1 MSHRYRGHRANSF
14 QAADLTELVE
24 LRARQ
29 RTFHGAYSR
38 TALSNLGFSLT
49 ILRLFDPRFHRS
61 QFFFAFFTSVLF
73 MDPFYALPAVGLL
86 FAVLGAALYVLAF
99 LRARHS
105 RHDFADYEK
114 PEDCTTPSARRPQ
127 HVICTKGQ
135 ENTRIFGRP
144 FVTAGSIVIGVAAV
158 VAGVEIGLLVL
169 VLKI

>member
-1 MSHRYRGHRANSF
+1 MSHRYRGHRASSF
-14 QAADLTELVE
+14 QAEDLTELVE

-38 TALSNLGFSLT
+38 TALSNLGYSLT
-49 ILRLFDPRFHRS
+49 ILRLFDPRFHRI
-61 QFFFAFFTSVLF
+61 
-73 MDPFYALPAVGLL
+73 GLL
-86 FAVLGAALYVLAF
+86 FAVLGASLYVLAF

-105 RHDFADYEK
+105 RHDFADYTK
-114 PEDCTTPSARRPQ
+114 PEDYTTPAARQQAR
-127 HVICTKGQ
+127 HVIRTKGQ

-144 FVTAGSIVIGVAAV
+144 FVTAGWIVIGVAAV

>member
-29 RTFHGAYSR
+29 RTFHGAYGR
-38 TALSNLGFSLT
+38 TALSNLGYSLT
-49 ILRLFDPRFHRS
+49 ILRLFDPRFYRI
-61 QFFFAFFTSVLF
+61 
-73 MDPFYALPAVGLL
+73 GLL
-86 FAVLGAALYVLAF
+86 FAILGAALYVLAF

-105 RHDFADYEK
+105 RHDFADFEK
-114 PEDCTTPSARRPQ
+114 PEDAGPTPYRSGGRA
-127 HVICTKGQ
+127 VIKTKGQ
-135 ENTRIFGRP
+135 DTARVFGRP
-144 FVTAGSIVIGVAAV
+144 FITAGWIVIAVTAV

>member
-1 MSHRYRGHRANSF
+1 MSHRYRGRRANSF
-14 QAADLTELVE
+14 EAADLTELVE

-38 TALSNLGFSLT
+38 TALSNLGYSLT
-49 ILRLFDPRFHRS
+49 VLRLFDPRFYRI
-61 QFFFAFFTSVLF
+61 
-73 MDPFYALPAVGLL
+73 GLL

-105 RHDFADYEK
+105 THDFADYDK
-114 PEDCTTPSARRPQ
+114 SEDSSAPYMRRR
-127 HVICTKGQ
+127 VIQTKGQ

-144 FVTAGSIVIGVAAV
+144 FITAGWIVVGVATV
-158 VAGVEIGLLVL
+158 VAGVEVGLLVL

>member
-1 MSHRYRGHRANSF
+1 MTHRYRGHRAESF

-49 ILRLFDPRFHRS
+49 ILRLFDPRFHRI
-61 QFFFAFFTSVLF
+61 
-73 MDPFYALPAVGLL
+73 GLL

-105 RHDFADYEK
+105 RHDFADYDK
-114 PEDCTTPSARRPQ
+114 PEDYTTPAARVAGRE
-127 HVICTKGQ
+127 VVRTKGQ
-135 ENTRIFGRP
+135 ENTRVFGRP
-144 FVTAGSIVIGVAAV
+144 FVTAGWIVVGVATI

-169 VLKI
+169 VLEI